1 MMHNLHGVARA
12 LGGVIVGR
20 ASVLAPGPGHSP
32 TDRSLS
38 VKLDPVA
45 PDGFVV
51 HSFAGD
57 PVIDCRDH
65 VRAALGLRLSNRTH
79 TLPSA
84 ALSGIATVVHSSD
97 SSAFAL
103 RLWRE
108 ASDPRGTVVER
119 YLSSRG
125 LTLPDDVADSV
136 VRFHPRLKYNGK
148 SVGGMVTLF
157 RDITTNAPCGIQRTF
172 LDPAGVK
179 IKRAMLGRA
188 KHAAIKTDADE
199 NVTVGLTIGEGFE
212 SSLAARLAGFR
223 PVWALGSAG
232 AIADF
237 PVLPGI
243 DAITVLGEVGDRG
256 ANHRATQTCVERW
269 REAGQEAFIATPL
282 VGKDLN
288 DAWREVAT

>member
-1 MMHNLHGVARA
+1 MLHNLHMVAQA
-12 LGGVIVGR
+12 LGGAVVGR

-57 PVIDCRDH
+57 PAIDCRDH
-65 VRAALGLRLSNRTH
+65 VRAAIGLRLSNRTH

-84 ALSGIATVVHSSD
+84 GATVIHSSD
-97 SSAFAL
+97 RSAFAL
-103 RLWRE
+103 WLWHE

-136 VRFHPRLKYNGK
+136 VRFHPTLKYNGVVV
-148 SVGGMVTLF
+148 SGMVALF
-157 RDITTNAPCGIQRTF
+157 RDIETNAPCGIQRTF
-172 LDPAGVK
+172 LDAAGVK
-179 IKRAMLGRA
+179 IKRAMFGRA
-188 KHAAIKTDADE
+188 KRAAIKIDADD
-199 NVTVGLTIGEGFE
+199 NVTMGLTIGEGFE

-232 AIADF
+232 AIAKF

-243 DAITVLGEVGDRG
+243 DAITVLGEVGDKG
-256 ANHRATQTCVERW
+256 ANNRATQTCATRW
-269 REAGQEAFIATPL
+269 MNAGQEVFLATPL
-282 VGKDLN
+282 LGSDLN